1 MRKIHD
7 DIRALCY
14 EVIFRIGGYVTFG
27 AFNSGFETKK
37 DGCYGLLDRLTS
49 GFDRLRGY
57 HGPSG
62 ESGEAQTSW

>member
-14 EVIFRIGGYVTFG
+14 EVIFRIRGYVTFG
-27 AFNSGFETKK
+27 AFESGFATKK
-37 DGCYGLLDRLTS
+37 YGFYGLLDGLTS

-57 HGPSG
+57 HRPSG
-62 ESGEAQTSW
+62 EPGEAQTSW